1 MNSFPNFDRWA
12 EKPSRTYYSFAENNV
27 EKTRMQRWDS
37 KTTLSYDCLL
47 NITAST
53 LETENK
59 QNKIEEKNGN
69 ICLIQRYYKQ
79 LNLSKRAFNFFQL
92 VRTFQPDQVQVCSVG
107 NAWVDELCFT
117 QVNFSG

>member
-12 EKPSRTYYSFAENNV
+12 EKPSRTYNSFAENNV

-37 KTTLSYDCLL
+37 FTEDKNNSKTTLSYDCFL

-53 LETENK
+53 LETNNK

-69 ICLIQRYYKQ
+69 ICLIIQSYYKL
-79 LNLSKRAFNFFQL
+79 LNSSKRAFDFFFNL
-92 VRTFQPDQVQVCSVG
+92 S
-107 NAWVDELCFT
+107 EH
-117 QVNFSG
+117 FSQTKFKFAV